1 MKKRGK
7 ITSLMAFWQT
17 LFDSN
22 DKQINKLSPLVEKI
36 NQLAKEYQPLSPEE
50 IKAKTADFK
59 KRLQA
64 KNSDQTAVLNEILPE
79 AFALVKVATE
89 RTQTKVLHDVQLMA
103 GIILHQGKIAE
114 MKTGEGKT
122 NVAVLPIYLNSL
134 TGQGVHLITPND
146 YLSRHGAGWMG
157 SIYSYLGVSVGVIIH
172 EQAYIYDATHE
183 NPAFLDEYS
192 RHFRP
197 VERQAAYAADI
208 TYGTNN
214 EFGFDYLRDNMVW
227 EQPQKVQRG
236 HHYAIVDEVDS
247 ILIDEARTPLII
259 SAPAAD
265 STSRYYD
272 FAKMAATLIPS
283 TDYKMDEKAKSA
295 HLTELGVA
303 KVERLLGVD
312 NIYEKDFEA
321 VHHIENAVRAKA
333 MYLRD
338 KDYVVKDGEVIIVDE
353 FTGRLMPG
361 RRFSEGMHQAL
372 EAKENVPIQKESKT
386 LATISFQNYFRQ
398 YRKLAGMTGTALT
411 EAEEFS
417 KIYNLDVV
425 SVPTHNP
432 MVRVDSSD
440 IVYKTVAG
448 KFRAVVEEIV
458 ARHQTGQ
465 PLLIGT
471 ASVDRSELLSS
482 LLTRRGITHEV
493 LNAKNHER
501 EALIIAQSGR
511 KGAVTV
517 ATNMAGRGVDIILGG
532 DPAGRSPEDW
542 TMEHEAV
549 VAAGGLA
556 VIGSERHESRRIDN
570 QLRGRSGRQGDPG
583 FSRFYVSLQDDL
595 MRIFGGD
602 TVAGLMDRFGLDE
615 NTPLEAGLVSR
626 SIESAQKKV
635 EGHNFDIRKHVVEY
649 DDVMNKQ
656 REVVYNLRDK
666 LLAGDYKW
674 LLLKVGSEDKTPQY
688 GENWGRVLRQVALQ
702 VIDNLWIDHLTY
714 MDDLREGIGLRS
726 YGQQDPLVAYKR
738 EGRLAFERLLQQI
751 YDEIASRMTEL
762 EKQAASQ
769 QAVQV
774 VRPKEMEHA
783 QYIHKESDLGVRDE
797 FRAVKTVPVQ
807 TGPKVG
813 RNDPCPCGSGKKYK
827 NCHGR

>member
-1 MKKRGK
+1 MSF
-7 ITSLMAFWQT
+7 ISA

-22 DKQINKLSPLVEKI
+22 DKQLSRLKSRVAKI
-36 NQLAKEYQPLSPEE
+36 NHLAKEYKDLSPERF
-50 IKAKTADFK
+50 KQKTSEYK
-59 KRLQA
+59 QRLQDKDSSWA
-64 KNSDQTAVLNEILPE
+64 TVLNEILPE
-79 AFALVKVATE
+79 AYALVKVATE
-89 RTQTKVLHDVQLMA
+89 RTQNKVLHDVQLMA
-103 GIILHQGKIAE
+103 GIILHEGKIAE

-134 TGQGVHLITPND
+134 TGRGIHLVTPND

-157 SIYSYLGVSVGVIIH
+157 QIYDYLGVSVGVIIH
-172 EQAYIYDATHE
+172 EQGFIYDPTHE
-183 NPAFLDEYS
+183 NTAFLDGYS

-197 VERQAAYAADI
+197 CSRQEAYKADI

-227 EQPQKVQRG
+227 DAAQKVQRG
-236 HHYAIVDEVDS
+236 HHFAIVDEVDS

-259 SAPAAD
+259 SAPAED

-272 FAKMAATLIPS
+272 FAKIATTLIPN
-283 TDYKMDEKAKSA
+283 TDFKPDEKAKSA
-295 HLTELGVA
+295 HLTELGVV
-303 KVERLLGVD
+303 KVERLLGID

-321 VHHIENAVRAKA
+321 VHHIENAVRAQA

-338 KDYVVKDGEVIIVDE
+338 RDYVVKSGEVVIVDE

-372 EAKENVPIQKESKT
+372 EAKENVTIQKESKT
-386 LATISFQNYFRQ
+386 LATISFQNYFRLYQ
-398 YRKLAGMTGTALT
+398 KLAGMTGTALT

-417 KIYNLDVV
+417 KIYSLDVL

-432 MVRVDSSD
+432 MVRADSSD

-448 KFRAVVEEIV
+448 KFRAIVEEVV

-471 ASVDRSELLSS
+471 VSVDKSELLSS
-482 LLTRRGITHEV
+482 LLKRRGINHEV

-532 DPAGRSPEDW
+532 DPAGRSSEDW
-542 TMEHEAV
+542 QAEHTAV
-549 VAAGGLA
+549 VEAGGLA
-556 VIGSERHESRRIDN
+556 VIGTERHESRRIDN

-583 FSRFYVSLQDDL
+583 YSRFYVSLQDDL

-615 NTPLEAGLVSR
+615 NTPLEACIVSR

-635 EGHNFDIRKHVVEY
+635 EGHNFDIRKHLVEY

-656 REVVYNLRDK
+656 REVIYSLRDK
-666 LLAGDYKW
+666 LLAGDYAW
-674 LLLKVGSEDKTPQY
+674 LLQKVGSEDKSPQY
-688 GENWGRVLRQVALQ
+688 GENWSRVLRQVALQ
-702 VIDNLWIDHLTY
+702 VIDTLWIDHLTY

-738 EGRLAFERLLQQI
+738 EGRLAFERLVQQI
-751 YDEIASRMTEL
+751 YDEIASRMAEL

-769 QAVQV
+769 QAVAV
-774 VRPKEMEHA
+774 ARPREMERA
-783 QYIHKESDLGVRDE
+783 QYVHKESDLGVRDE
-797 FRAVKTVPVQ
+797 AREVKNVPVT

-813 RNDPCPCGSGKKYK
+813 RNDPCPCGAKAADGRPIKYK
-827 NCHGR
+827 NCHGRE